1 VHIPDGYLSPITC
14 GVMYA
19 ASTPFWA
26 VAVNR
31 VRKTLTARTVPVLA
45 LFSAFSFTLM
55 MFNVPIPGGTT
66 AHAVGATLLAIVLGP
81 WPAVLGV
88 STALG
93 IQALFFGD
101 GGLLT
106 FGANCFNMAIVM
118 PLVGYFIYKVI
129 SSNSDAFSPRRT
141 IGAVIGSYIG
151 IVTAAACAGVEL
163 GLQPLLFHTAG
174 GTPLYAPYPLSVS
187 VPSMV
192 FAHMLVAGPVEAVV
206 TGGVVAYL
214 QRTHSSLI
222 KADVAKK
229 KEGKFWLAWGAL
241 GLVALATPIGL
252 LASGTAWG
260 EWGVNELKTMGLS
273 AIPQGLQKLAGWW
286 PAPMPDYGLPRM
298 AAVIG
303 YILSAF
309 VGIILIGTLTW
320 LLGRWLSR
328 KNKEKTDVSSEGRP
342 PVN

>member
-1 VHIPDGYLSPITC
+1 
-14 GVMYA
+14 MYA
-19 ASTPFWA
+19 TSTPFWV

-31 VRKTLTARTVPVLA
+31 VRKVLTHRTVPVLA
-45 LFSAFSFTLM
+45 LFSAFSFVLM

-129 SSNSDAFSPRRT
+129 SSNSDATSPRRT

-151 IVTAAACAGVEL
+151 IVIASACAGIEL
-163 GLQPLLFHTAG
+163 GLQPLLFHSAN
-174 GTPLYAPYPLSVS
+174 GTPLYAPYGLSVA

-206 TGGVVAYL
+206 TGGVVVYL

-222 KADVAKK
+222 QVNTEKK
-229 KEGKFWLAWGAL
+229 KEGKLWLLWGAL

-260 EWGVNELKTMGLS
+260 EWGVNELKTMGLGF
-273 AIPQGLQKLAGWW
+273 IPQGLQKLAGWW

-298 AAVIG
+298 GAVIG

-309 VGIILIGTLTW
+309 VGIILIASLLW
-320 LLGRWLSR
+320 LLGRWLNR
-328 KNKEKTDVSSEGRP
+328 KNKEKSDISSEGGTP
-342 PVN
+342 EN

>member
-1 VHIPDGYLSPITC
+1 MHIPDGYLSPVTC

-19 ASTPFWA
+19 TSTPFWA
-26 VAVNR
+26 VAINR
-31 VRKTLTARTVPVLA
+31 VRKTLTHRTVPVLA
-45 LFSAFSFTLM
+45 LFSAFSFVLM

-129 SSNSDAFSPRRT
+129 SSNSDAASPRRT
-141 IGAVIGSYIG
+141 IGAVIGSYFG
-151 IVTAAACAGVEL
+151 IVTAAACAGIEL
-163 GLQPLLFHTAG
+163 GLQPALFHTAG
-174 GTPLYAPYPLSVS
+174 GTPLYAPYTIGVALPTILT
-187 VPSMV
+187 
-192 FAHMLVAGPVEAVV
+192 AHLAVAGPVEAVV
-206 TGGVVAYL
+206 TGGVIVYL

-229 KEGKFWLAWGAL
+229 KEGKLWLAWGAL
-241 GLVALATPIGL
+241 VLVALATPIGL

-260 EWGVNELKTMGLS
+260 EWGVAELKTMGLGS
-273 AIPQGLQKLAGWW
+273 IPQGLQKLAGWW

-309 VGIILIGTLTW
+309 VGIILIAALLW

-328 KNKEKTDVSSEGRP
+328 KNISKQEATIKEESSD
-342 PVN
+342 